1 MTEEL
6 PPAIL
11 LGGGLRIALSAA
23 RSLASIG
30 VVVHAVGR
38 RRATVRYSRFCHHF
52 VDLGGGTDEAT
63 ERWLSWL
70 HHDGPR
76 GAVVIPC
83 SDEALELIA
92 NNRDP
97 LVELGYRPV
106 EANDEVVLAML
117 DKERSY
123 ELASRLG
130 VPAPRALPV
139 RSKDDAER
147 AAEQIGF
154 PCILKPIHSHRFAR
168 HYPGWTKLL
177 MARNQRELVEDAA
190 GALAA
195 GLEML
200 AMEVIPGGD
209 ERIVTYWTYLDHDG
223 EPVCHFTKRR
233 IRQYPAQFGVGS
245 YHVTEWDP
253 EVAEMSL
260 RFLKGAEARGIAA
273 VEFKRDPRDEVPKL
287 MECNHRLT
295 GSIELGRAS
304 GLDFTVLAYRGALG
318 ASLAPDG
325 FREGVRLWIPRFD
338 LLAFLEYRSRGELT
352 TGQWLR
358 SLVHRQ
364 RLPVFRLSDPLP
376 TLVPAA
382 FHARRMLVR
391 RVRPR
396 KAANR

>member
-1 MTEEL
+1 
-6 PPAIL
+6 
-11 LGGGLRIALSAA
+11 
-23 RSLASIG
+23 
-30 VVVHAVGR
+30 
-38 RRATVRYSRFCHHF
+38 VRYSRFCHRF
-52 VDLGGGTDEAT
+52 VDLGAGTDDAT

-70 HHDGPR
+70 QHHGPR

-83 SDEALELIA
+83 SDEALELVA
-92 NNRDP
+92 NNRAL

-106 EANDEVVLAML
+106 EANDQVVLAML
-117 DKERSY
+117 DKGRTY
-123 ELASRLG
+123 ELAGQLG
-130 VPAPRALPV
+130 VPAPRALPIG
-139 RSKDDAER
+139 SKEDAER
-147 AAEQIGF
+147 AAEQMGF
-154 PCILKPIHSHRFAR
+154 PCILKPVHSHRFAR
-168 HYPGWTKLL
+168 HYPAWTKLL
-177 MARNQRELVEDAA
+177 LARNEQELVEHAT

-209 ERIVTYWTYLDHDG
+209 ERIVTYWTYIDGEG

-245 YHVTEWDP
+245 YHITEWDP

-260 RFLKGAEARGIAA
+260 RFLQGADARGIAA

-304 GLDFTVLAYRGALG
+304 GLDFSLLAYWGALG
-318 ASLAPDG
+318 LSPALDG

-338 LLAFLEYRSRGELT
+338 LLAFLEYRSRRELT

-358 SLVHRQ
+358 SLMHRQ

-376 TLVPAA
+376 TLIPAA
-382 FHARRMLVR
+382 FHARRMIIR
-391 RVRPR
+391 RVRPGN
-396 KAANR
+396 AANRKGALGPRDPR